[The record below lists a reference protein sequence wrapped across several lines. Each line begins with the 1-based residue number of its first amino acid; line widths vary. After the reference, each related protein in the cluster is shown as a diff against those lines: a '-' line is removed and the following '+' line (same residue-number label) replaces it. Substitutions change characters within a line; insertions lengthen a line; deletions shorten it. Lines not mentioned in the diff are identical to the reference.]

1 MIAILAVVGLG
12 LVRLLAGIA
21 NGESAGFLVVLII
34 GALVVALVQLGRA
47 PRRTR
52 LGDRTL
58 REPAEHHNTSSP
70 ALRPGRTSYGP
81 AAVALGV
88 GIWGVCALWASDRAR
103 LHGAGIGRRPE
114 IAGVVAD
121 LPGWGFCEVI
131 AESLAPAVPPRG
143 VVELRE
149 RPQARD
155 RLRPAHRRPAPAAAT
170 VHDARQRP
178 ARRRGPA
185 ATNPHRQNHHTDR
198 ARLHQPRRTDPLTT
212 TGARHPIV
220 QRTPLLPSSRM
231 PRPDR
236 SVTYAT
242 PGLVRR
248 RRPACINSP
257 VTTRRSTGLR
267 SAPRGGRP
275 CRA

>member
-21 NGESAGFLVVLII
+21 NGESAGLLVVLII

-88 GIWGVCALWASDRAR
+88 GIWGVGALWASDRAR

-114 IAGVVAD
+114 IAGVVAN
-121 LPGWGFCEVI
+121 LPRLGFLRGHRRVPRSRSS
-131 AESLAPAVPPRG
+131 ASRGGGAAGAPTSSGSLAPCT
-143 VVELRE
+143 
-149 RPQARD
+149 PQAGAGGSDCSRCPTTARSSAGTRSD
-155 RLRPAHRRPAPAAAT
+155 EPTPSEPPHRPDTSTPAAP
-170 VHDARQRP
+170 DRP
-178 ARRRGPA
+178 PD
-185 ATNPHRQNHHTDR
+185 H
-198 ARLHQPRRTDPLTT
+198 
-212 TGARHPIV
+212 HPIV

-236 SVTYAT
+236 SVIYAT

>member
-1 MIAILAVVGLG
+1 VIAILAVVGLG

-34 GALVVALVQLGRA
+34 GALVVALVQLGQA

-149 RPQARD
+149 RPEARD
-155 RLRPAHRRPAPAAAT
+155 RPRPAHRRPAPAATT
-170 VHDARQRP
+170 VSRCPTTARSSAGTRSDEPTPSEPPHRP
-178 ARRRGPA
+178 GTSTPA
-185 ATNPHRQNHHTDR
+185 APDRPPDHHRCPPPDR
-198 ARLHQPRRTDPLTT
+198 AAHAAAAVIAD
-212 TGARHPIV
+212 A
-220 QRTPLLPSSRM
+220 PS
-231 PRPDR
+231 RP
-236 SVTYAT
+236 
-242 PGLVRR
+242 
-248 RRPACINSP
+248 
-257 VTTRRSTGLR
+257 
-267 SAPRGGRP
+267 
-275 CRA
+275 